1 MTATLMTRHGVPAP
15 ASVTIRRSAK
25 GAPYFTRRR
34 SCARCG
40 GAGGSERWAHTGF
53 TCYGCA
59 GSGLGGDETVK
70 LYTAEQV
77 ARLDATRAKR
87 HQRQAAAQAATQAQQ
102 QAEADQRRA
111 AFNEAQAD
119 VLPWLRATVEQIA
132 DRQGVPAAE
141 LSGFLPDMLHRAD
154 RLAHWSEAQ
163 AAAVHSA
170 KAKME
175 AAAAACAASRH
186 IGAEGDRLDLT
197 VTVER
202 ISDYSRPC
210 FAASWKSE
218 TVWIVTMRDAD
229 GNALVS
235 KGTRF
240 APKVGATL
248 RIRATVAAHDE
259 FRGEAQTVVARVQDV
274 AQAAQRKAAEKTFKA
289 QQAAEQAARDAAHAM
304 AGGFL
309 FHAPYSGVHRDGAT
323 CIRAGEWNVAMA
335 VPEGDGWALYAH
347 DDYGHGIQ
355 CGPKPGAAPVA
366 TGPSFA
372 AVAAEALFRFAP
384 QPTAIA
390 A

>member
-15 ASVTIRRSAK
+15 ADVAIQRTAK

-34 SCARCG
+34 SCSRCG

-70 LYTAEQV
+70 LYTPEQV
-77 ARLDATRAKR
+77 ARLDATSAKR
-87 HQRQAAAQAATQAQQ
+87 HAKLAAAHAVAQ
-102 QAEADQRRA
+102 
-111 AFNEAQAD
+111 AQAD

-132 DRQGVPAAE
+132 DRQGVPAVE

-163 AAAVHSA
+163 AAAVHNA
-170 KAKME
+170 KAKMQ
-175 AAAAACAASRH
+175 AAAEARAASRH

-210 FAASWKSE
+210 FNASWKNE
-218 TVWIVTMRDAD
+218 TVWIVTMRDTE

-240 APKVGATL
+240 RPKLGATL

-274 AQAAQRKAAEKTFKA
+274 AEAAQRKAAEKAFKA

-304 AGGFL
+304 AAGFQ
-309 FHAPYSGVHRDGAT
+309 FHAPYCGDHRDGAT

-347 DDYGHGIQ
+347 DDYAHGIQ
-355 CGPKPGAAPVA
+355 CGPKPGAAALA
-366 TGPSFA
+366 TGATFA
-372 AVAAEALFRFAP
+372 AIAAEALTRFAA